1 MSELSHLRL
10 MASYN
15 SWMNQ
20 KIVDAAAT
28 LPAHELAAE
37 RGAFFGSLLGTLNH
51 LVAADTIWLR
61 RFATHPARFGAL
73 DAVLALPAP
82 GALDAVYSDDL
93 AVLAAHRRWL
103 DGLIEKW
110 LAQLAEADLDHVL
123 HYASTKGIR
132 SQKRFGDLLL
142 HFFNHQ
148 THHRGQASTLL
159 SQAGVDLGV
168 TDLLMLI
175 ENVADH
181 AAPPAPA

>member
-10 MASYN
+10 MAAYN

-20 KIVDAAAT
+20 KLYAAAAT
-28 LPAHELAAE
+28 LPAHELAAD

-61 RFATHPARFGAL
+61 RFASHPARSGAL
-73 DAVLALPAP
+73 EAAQALAPP
-82 GALDAVYSDDL
+82 SALNAIHSDDL
-93 AVLAAHRRWL
+93 AVLAEHRRML
-103 DGLIEKW
+103 DGLIGS
-110 LAQLAEADLDHVL
+110 LTAQLADADLEHVL
-123 HYASTKGIR
+123 HYASTKGIA

-142 HFFNHQ
+142 HLFNHQ

-159 SQAGVDLGV
+159 SQAGADLGV

-175 ENVADH
+175 ENVGDP
-181 AAPPAPA
+181 AAPAAPA